1 LFNVAEYALLVCV
14 LSGAFFKCYSR
25 GRSFPS
31 LYSLQTKWGPVS
43 VLSGCYLSLSGDRC
57 LRHCST
63 ILEVPG
69 SIPCRVL
76 GNFQVTSY
84 FCPQSLALGLTQ
96 PLTEMTTRK
105 FSWGKVRS
113 TTRTDNTA
121 LPVVPTVKVRM
132 EAQHSIPPLN
142 LHYLLR
148 KVLPYTCR
156 CLYVKQAGLQFVT
169 LYIYVA
175 CLFTVMRSCVQ
186 EEIPFDIPR
195 VLISP

>member
-1 LFNVAEYALLVCV
+1 LFNVVEYALLVCV
-14 LSGAFFKCYSR
+14 VSAAFFKCYYR
-25 GRSFPS
+25 GRSFPP
-31 LYSLQTKWGPVS
+31 LYSLQTQWGPVS
-43 VLSGCYLSLSGDRC
+43 TLSGCYLSLSGGRC
-57 LRHCST
+57 LSHYAT

-76 GNFQVTSY
+76 GNFHVTSS
-84 FCPQSLALGLTQ
+84 FCPHSVVLGFTQ

-113 TTRTDNTA
+113 ATRADNTA

-132 EAQHSIPPLN
+132 EAQLSIPPLSF
-142 LHYLLR
+142 HYLLR

-156 CLYVKQAGLQFVT
+156 CLYVKQPGLQFVT

-175 CLFTVMRSCVQ
+175 YLFTVKRSCVQ
-186 EEIPFDIPR
+186 EELPFDIPG